1 MFRVKS
7 LIITVKIRLLWWKLG
22 LICRIKSQIFTTQI
36 SVFFFYVKIGQP
48 SVKMFAVTLREK
60 AKSAW
65 KNIKKCPWKSP
76 SLRENFVKKQCVKI
90 KILYVKKYKNC
101 MRENKKVPVKKSW
114 KIIKCT
120 FFWRHFSILC
130 LFFWHTAVFVFL
142 IKNSVRETR
151 NLCVK
156 NFNFVC
162 VKN

>member
-1 MFRVKS
+1 MALSSTRFTRKKVF
-7 LIITVKIRLLWWKLG
+7 LLMGKFVYGAVWLSFLG
-22 LICRIKSQIFTTQI
+22 QN
-36 SVFFFYVKIGQP
+36 SVFFFYVKIGLP
-48 SVKMFAVTLREK
+48 CVKIFAVTLREK
-60 AKSAW
+60 VKSAW

-130 LFFWHTAVFVFL
+130 LFFLVSSGFCIFDPKFCAW
-142 IKNSVRETR
+142 N
-151 NLCVK
+151 
-156 NFNFVC
+156 
-162 VKN
+162 

>member
-1 MFRVKS
+1 MKLNWTFWICIVYPRYLPRYIS
-7 LIITVKIRLLWWKLG
+7 RIYTYNTV
-22 LICRIKSQIFTTQI
+22 F
-36 SVFFFYVKIGQP
+36 FFFYVKIGLP
-48 SVKMFAVTLREK
+48 CVKIFAVTLREK
-60 AKSAW
+60 VKSAW

-130 LFFWHTAVFVFL
+130 LFFWYLAVFVFL
-142 IKNSVRETR
+142 IQNSVRETK

-156 NFNFVC
+156 NFNIVC
-162 VKN
+162 VKI